1 MKHGSHTQYDIE
13 YHMVWTT
20 KYRYKILQGKIAER
34 CREIV
39 RQICEQNGITIIRGN
54 IGREHVHILIS
65 CPPTISPAEIA
76 KKLKGRSS
84 RLLKSEYK
92 ELNKRYFGEHLRSNG
107 YFCRTVGMVTEE
119 IIKEYI
125 ENQKDDIDE
134 IFKINGRQLQLDRTF
149 SPQKKLCT
157 FSAEFFTIFLFIT
170 IY

>member
-1 MKHGSHTQYDIE
+1 MSYGIIVMECEKMKQGSHTQYDIE

-34 CREIV
+34 CREII

-54 IGREHVHILIS
+54 VGKEHIHILIS

-84 RLLKSEYK
+84 RLLQSEYK
-92 ELNKRYFGEHLRSNG
+92 ELGKRYWGQHMWSNE

-119 IIKEYI
+119 IIREYI
-125 ENQKDDIDE
+125 ENQKNDIDE
-134 IFKINGRQLQLDRTF
+134 IFKINGKQL
-149 SPQKKLCT
+149 
-157 FSAEFFTIFLFIT
+157 
-170 IY
+170 